1 MTEGAHFQQNKKIVN
16 TGYKRKRIAVLQNT
30 QIMLDNALQYT
41 TKFSTYKTFY

>member
-16 TGYKRKRIAVLQNT
+16 KRKRIAVLQNT